1 MYLKGIGVYEVEATG
16 RKKRATVMGTQG
28 SNSHR

>member
-1 MYLKGIGVYEVEATG
+1 MYLKGIGAYEVEVTG
-16 RKKRATVMGTQG
+16 RKKRTTVMGTQG